1 MCINPTSLV
10 DSYQQPLFHTI
21 FAKNGFCIPNVLIH
35 TLSYSIQQFKAA
47 KNIFP
52 RTTFRKNDYLCSR
65 LVPKRPFR
73 PDGLKG
79 NRVKIP
85 DSPAAVKLYP
95 KRIDSQ
101 YATGGNTGKALMRES
116 VRRPAIVF
124 LLLTGLVEKTVET
137 NIEQTLISQISFRR
151 Q

>member
-1 MCINPTSLV
+1 MYINPASLV

-21 FAKNGFCIPNVLIH
+21 FAKNRFCIPNVLID
-35 TLSYSIQQFKAA
+35 TLSNSIQQFKAA
-47 KNIFP
+47 KNTFP

-79 NRVKIP
+79 NRV
-85 DSPAAVKLYP
+85 

-137 NIEQTLISQISFRR
+137 NTEQTLISQISFRR